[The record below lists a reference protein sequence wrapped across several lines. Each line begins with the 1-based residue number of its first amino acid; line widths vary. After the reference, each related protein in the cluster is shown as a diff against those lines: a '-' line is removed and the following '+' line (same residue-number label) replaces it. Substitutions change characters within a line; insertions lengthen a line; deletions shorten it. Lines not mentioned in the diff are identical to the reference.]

1 MFQRRHPVR
10 FTWRLA
16 RRAHTRSHVRERWRA
31 PDDFGTA
38 LTTLRRAMRS
48 YRRLARL
55 APLHFDT
62 TLIERERLL
71 RARQQARDAA
81 CERALDKIYGPPTE
95 AERAARRSA
104 EFAASLP
111 PRLSPRTEG
120 IVLQEWENF
129 QRWRTIGHAAFTRH
143 QRRHVHHIP
152 TLGRIAQLFE
162 LAFDFQWIA
171 TGADWRRPELRPA
184 PALPS
189 ADDEDADLHRAYGM
203 TAVASPMA
211 PPPPVAANA
220 SGGPY
225 VSSGD
230 SANLPAV
237 QPPPPVAAPPS
248 APSVLP
254 PDPPPRRC
262 DAWSRWA
269 RQSHAHR
276 RYP

>member
-1 MFQRRHPVR
+1 
-10 FTWRLA
+10 
-16 RRAHTRSHVRERWRA
+16 VRERWRA

-62 TLIERERLL
+62 TLIEREGLR
-71 RARQQARDAA
+71 RARHQARDAA
-81 CERALDKIYGPPTE
+81 CERALDKVYGPPTE

-129 QRWRTIGHAAFTRH
+129 QRWRNIGHAAFTRH

-152 TLGRIAQLFE
+152 TLGRIAQLLE

-171 TGADWRRPELRPA
+171 TGADWRRPELA
-184 PALPS
+184 AL
-189 ADDEDADLHRAYGM
+189 
-203 TAVASPMA
+203 
-211 PPPPVAANA
+211 PPPVSGAESEPDLRSAYGGREEVNSPTPA
-220 SGGPY
+220 SPVALGGPR
-225 VSSGD
+225 VSPTLRSQATAEVGGD
-230 SANLPAV
+230 
-237 QPPPPVAAPPS
+237 
-248 APSVLP
+248 
-254 PDPPPRRC
+254 
-262 DAWSRWA
+262 
-269 RQSHAHR
+269 
-276 RYP
+276 